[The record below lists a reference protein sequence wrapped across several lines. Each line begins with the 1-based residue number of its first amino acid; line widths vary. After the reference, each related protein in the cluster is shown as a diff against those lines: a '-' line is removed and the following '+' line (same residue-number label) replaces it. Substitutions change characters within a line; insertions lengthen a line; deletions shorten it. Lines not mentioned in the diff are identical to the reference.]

1 MRSFALVAFAA
12 CLVGPVFAPAFA
24 PAFADDTDPPFAAS
38 RPGET
43 EGPIAVPKG
52 YFQAETEIASFAH
65 DRSSG
70 VKSNA
75 ISLAASS
82 LRYGLPADFDAE
94 LILQPYLRTSFSSAG
109 IKDHSDGFGDATIRV
124 LKNLMGQDGKGP
136 SLAIIGYVTLPTA
149 THGFGAPA
157 AQPGAIVT
165 GGVPLADGWATS
177 WTVGVER
184 LAEGGDQHQAEFSG
198 ALQLSHSFTDKIGAY
213 VELAGVRDEH
223 DVHTAATADLGATFA
238 IGPTTQLDAGVNLGI
253 TSAAD
258 NANLFVGWA
267 HRF

>member
-1 MRSFALVAFAA
+1 MRSIALLALTA
-12 CLVGPVFAPAFA
+12 CLVA
-24 PAFADDTDPPFAAS
+24 PAFADDDPPFVAS

-52 YFQAETEIASFAH
+52 HFQAETEIASFTH
-65 DRSSG
+65 DRSAG
-70 VKSNA
+70 VKSDS
-75 ISLAASS
+75 ISVAATA

-94 LILQPYLRTSFSSAG
+94 LIVQPWLHSSFSG
-109 IKDHSDGFGDATIRV
+109 GGLKDHSDGFGDATIRV

-136 SLAIIGYVTLPTA
+136 SLAVIGYVTLPTA
-149 THGFGAPA
+149 THNFGAPA

-165 GGVPLADGWATS
+165 GGIPIADGWATS
-177 WTVGVER
+177 WTVGAQR

-198 ALQLSHSFTDKIGAY
+198 ALQLSHSFSDTIGGY

-223 DVHTAATADLGATFA
+223 DTKTAATFDIGGTYAT
-238 IGPTTQLDAGVNLGI
+238 GPTTQIDAGVNLGI
-253 TSAAD
+253 TGAAD
-258 NANLFVGWA
+258 NANVFVGWA